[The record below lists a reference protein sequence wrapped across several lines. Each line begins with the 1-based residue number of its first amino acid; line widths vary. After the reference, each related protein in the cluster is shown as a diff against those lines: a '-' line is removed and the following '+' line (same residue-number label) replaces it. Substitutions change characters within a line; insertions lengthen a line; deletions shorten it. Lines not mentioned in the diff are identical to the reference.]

1 MQQIKTFTINN
12 VMTAKELD
20 KYIKLQN
27 KFQLRCEAICK
38 ILEPL
43 SYSYGYLS
51 DFELDVYDAKV
62 YGEGDEYWQYGGHEH
77 HSCAFPVSYLCM
89 SDDDIKKIVEDDLK
103 KKEEARLARLAEQE
117 RIQKINAERLEKQ
130 EREEYERLKKKFEG
144 A

>member
-1 MQQIKTFTINN
+1 
-12 VMTAKELD
+12 MTQKGLD
-20 KYIKLQN
+20 KYIKLQE

-89 SDDDIKKIVEDDLK
+89 SDDAIKKIVEDELK
-103 KKEEARLARLAEQE
+103 RREEAKEAERL
-117 RIQKINAERLEKQ
+117 RIQKFHEKRD
-130 EREEYERLKKKFEG
+130 REEYERLKKIFEG
-144 A
+144 E

>member
-1 MQQIKTFTINN
+1 
-12 VMTAKELD
+12 MTQKELD
-20 KYIKLQN
+20 KYVKLQE

-77 HSCAFPVSYLCM
+77 HSCAFPSSYLCM
-89 SDDDIKKIVEDDLK
+89 SDDAIKKIVEDELK
-103 KKEEARLARLAEQE
+103 KREQAKEAERL
-117 RIQKINAERLEKQ
+117 RIQKLQKEVQEK
-130 EREEYERLKKKFEG
+130 RDKEEYERLKKKFEG
-144 A
+144 GDDKD

>member
-1 MQQIKTFTINN
+1 MINN
-12 VMTAKELD
+12 IMTAKELN
-20 KYIKLQN
+20 KYIKLQE

-77 HSCAFPVSYLCM
+77 HSCAFPISYLCM
-89 SDDDIKKIVEDDLK
+89 SDDDIKKIVEDELK
-103 KKEEARLARLAEQE
+103 RREEAKLEELKRRE
-117 RIQKINAERLEKQ
+117 NAEAILQKKRD
-130 EREEYERLKKKFEG
+130 REEYERLKKIFEG
-144 A
+144 DNDKD

>member
-1 MQQIKTFTINN
+1 
-12 VMTAKELD
+12 MTQKELD
-20 KYIKLQN
+20 KYIKLQD

-89 SDDDIKKIVEDDLK
+89 SDDDIKKIAEDYLDDLK
-103 KKEEARLARLAEQE
+103 KKEEARLAEQA

-144 A
+144 E